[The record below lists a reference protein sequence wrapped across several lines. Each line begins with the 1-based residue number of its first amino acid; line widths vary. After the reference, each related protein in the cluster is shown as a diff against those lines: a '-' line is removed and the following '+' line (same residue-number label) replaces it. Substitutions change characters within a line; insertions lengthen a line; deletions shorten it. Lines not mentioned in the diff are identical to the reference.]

1 MLVFI
6 TIIFAIVVT
15 LLARFSQ
22 GVIRDESMDST
33 RQTLENMALRINNF
47 LRLSELTASLN
58 NKPLTVDKA
67 LIERLLRESN
77 YRVTISQSL
86 PHARLYVVD
95 MATDSL
101 ASPTPSNIFFQV
113 PVAQNVSSQD
123 RYRLVID
130 GPAKDIYS
138 NYSGEQM
145 LLIVTSIVGMLI
157 LFYTLYLVIAHHLRP
172 LHRLADAAQHI
183 ANGHLDAPIPDS
195 RQIDEIGQL
204 QNSLSKMQR
213 SLTAYMDEMQQKQ
226 AELNRQN
233 RELQAAY
240 DEAKDYERLKA
251 SFLHDMTGRMT
262 SPVETVCRHTE
273 TICSNYMSLNTAQMA
288 KLQIDILS
296 ATDTITQLLDQLIS
310 STSSAARTD
319 KAEVIHSSTATSAIL

>member
-1 MLVFI
+1 MLGFLTV
-6 TIIFAIVVT
+6 IFVVVVI

-33 RQTLENMALRINNF
+33 RQSLENMALRINNI
-47 LRLSELTASLN
+47 LRQSELTARLEH
-58 NKPLTVDKA
+58 KPLTIDKA
-67 LIERLLRESN
+67 LIERLLQESN

-86 PHARLYVVD
+86 PNARLFVLD
-95 MATDSL
+95 TATDCL
-101 ASPTPSNIFFQV
+101 GSPNPSNLFFQV
-113 PVAQNVSSQD
+113 PVAQNVSKQD

-130 GPAKDIYS
+130 GPIKDIYS

-157 LFYTLYLVIAHHLRP
+157 LFYTLYLVIAHPLRP

-183 ANGHLDAPIPDS
+183 ANGHLDTSIPDS

-213 SLTAYMDEMQQKQ
+213 SLTVYMDEMQQKQ
-226 AELNRQN
+226 AELNRQH

-251 SFLHDMTGRMT
+251 SFLHDMTGRMA

-273 TICSNYMSLNTAQMA
+273 TICSSYMSLSTAQMA

-310 STSSAARTD
+310 STSSATRSD
-319 KAEVIHSSTATSAIL
+319 KTEAFYSSPATTATP